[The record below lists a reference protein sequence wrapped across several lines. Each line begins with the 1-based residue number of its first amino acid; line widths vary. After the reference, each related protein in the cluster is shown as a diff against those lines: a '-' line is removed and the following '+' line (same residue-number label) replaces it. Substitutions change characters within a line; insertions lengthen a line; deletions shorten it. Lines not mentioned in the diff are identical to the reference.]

1 MTHGRSDAV
10 LEANGKG
17 QTGLDGIAITTPAG
31 PTAIVTIKNAIA
43 TPEIHS
49 PVTFTCRAG

>member
-17 QTGLDGIAITTPAG
+17 QTGIDGIAITTPAG
-31 PTAIVTIKNAIA
+31 PTAIAMIENAIA
-43 TPEIHS
+43 MSRTRSHA
-49 PVTFTCRAG
+49 TFTCRTG